1 MSTPKKILFI
11 DRDDTILREPKDNF
25 QIDSF
30 DKFSFMPGAISA
42 LRRIALSGEYTLVMV
57 TNQDGLGTASYPE
70 EDFLPPHR
78 MMLNVLASEG
88 VVFKE
93 ICIDRSFEHEGKD
106 TRKPGIGMLTGYLN
120 GEWDIA
126 NSFVIGD
133 RKTDAD
139 LARNLGAGAILVQ
152 PERPPQE
159 WARSVDL
166 ATTDWHRIASFL
178 LNRPRRAAVRR
189 TTRETD
195 IEVALTLE
203 AEGNAEVST
212 GIGFFDH
219 MLEQIAKHSSTDLEV
234 RCKGDLH
241 IDEHHTVEDT
251 ALALGEAL
259 KKALGNR
266 RGITRYAFVL
276 PMDEALATV
285 ALDLGGR
292 PHLEW
297 DVALRRERVGEL
309 PTELVPHFFR
319 SLCTTLGATLHI
331 SAKGE
336 NDHHIIE
343 SIFKGFAK
351 TLGQAVRRTDSVE
364 VPSTKGVL

>member
-1 MSTPKKILFI
+1 
-11 DRDDTILREPKDNF
+11 
-25 QIDSF
+25 
-30 DKFSFMPGAISA
+30 
-42 LRRIALSGEYTLVMV
+42 MV

-70 EDFLPPHR
+70 EDFLPPHT

-88 VVFKE
+88 VTFRE
-93 ICIDRSFEHEGKD
+93 ICIDRSFEHEGKE

-120 GEWDIA
+120 GDWDIA

-133 RKTDAD
+133 RKTDVD

-152 PERPPQE
+152 PECPAEE
-159 WARSVDL
+159 WARNVDL

-178 LNRPRRAAVRR
+178 LARDRSAEVRR

-195 IEVALTLE
+195 IRVQLTLE
-203 AEGNAEVST
+203 GEGKAAVNT

-219 MLEQIAKHSSTDLEV
+219 MLEQIARHASIDLEV
-234 RCKGDLH
+234 YCKGDLH

-319 SLCTTLGATLHI
+319 SISTTLGATLHI

-343 SIFKGFAK
+343 STFKGFAK
-351 TLGQAVRRTDSVE
+351 TLGQAVRRTDSLE
-364 VPSTKGVL
+364 IPSTKGIL